1 LISTTG
7 PARKTAKK
15 FSYRGVDLKNLFELT
30 NEQLVKLLN
39 ARARRRFTVRG
50 LQRKPLHLLQKLR
63 AAKKAV
69 AGDVNAKP
77 EIVKTH
83 LRDMIIIPEMIGSI
97 VGVHNGKSYTAVE
110 IKPEMLGHHLGEFSI
125 TYKPVSCCPR
135 LSRSPLRLCLFPTLT
150 AFSLFLS
157 LQIAHGKAGIHLGA
171 GARYVPL

>member
-1 LISTTG
+1 V
-7 PARKTAKK
+7 KK

-125 TYKPVSCCPR
+125 TYKPVSLVA
-135 LSRSPLRLCLFPTLT
+135 LSGRIVSC
-150 AFSLFLS
+150 A
-157 LQIAHGKAGIHLGA
+157 
-171 GARYVPL
+171 

>member
-1 LISTTG
+1 V
-7 PARKTAKK
+7 KK

-125 TYKPVSCCPR
+125 TYKPVSLVARVDCARAPNV
-135 LSRSPLRLCLFPTLT
+135 LT
-150 AFSLFLS
+150 AWFLS
-157 LQIAHGKAGIHLGA
+157 LLFFFFLDRPRQSRNSPRRWRAICPSLKAWM
-171 GARYVPL
+171 